1 MMKTK
6 EMTYFEK
13 KIFQQTNQNKPIYEQ
28 CPTNAQISHH

>member
-13 KIFQQTNQNKPIYEQ
+13 KKYSNK
-28 CPTNAQISHH
+28 QIKDNLYMNNVQLTPK